1 MGDPII
7 GKEIV
12 GIRQK
17 CAGLFASN
25 PPKKGAVFYA
35 ADKFVSGMYDYVD
48 PDDYTKDIADTGQAG
63 QFFFGPHT
71 VFLYEMRVAI
81 GANNFS
87 ASLKDAGG
95 SPDIVLLTA
104 QSGNSLRY
112 AFDPPLPVLPA
123 ASLCVTSLGG
133 SGSVTVY
140 AVKGDAVI

>member
-12 GIRQK
+12 GIRQN

-25 PPKKGAVFYA
+25 PPKKGAIEFS
-35 ADKFVSGMYDYVD
+35 ADLFESGLYTYVD
-48 PDDYTKDIADTGQAG
+48 PNDPTEDTADTGQAG

-71 VFLYEMRVAI
+71 VLIYEIRVAI

-87 ASLKDAGG
+87 ATLKDAGG
-95 SPDIVLLTA
+95 SPDIALLTA

-140 AVKGDAVI
+140 AVKGDAII